1 MLPVTIATGVNAYY
15 VETEHMSHGPPPF
28 IPYDHLMEQVN
39 YSGDLL
45 MEQVNYTG
53 DLLME
58 QVNYTGYNLMKQ
70 LMGGGEVHFH
80 FFVVS

>member
-39 YSGDLL
+39 YTGDHW
-45 MEQVNYTG
+45 MEQVI
-53 DLLME
+53 
-58 QVNYTGYNLMKQ
+58 YTGYNLMKQ
-70 LMGGGEVHFH
+70 LRRGRFSLLL
-80 FFVVS
+80 FLK